1 MKDWEDILKER
12 LAGRKAELPESDWND
27 FLSRKASHELAVKRR
42 RRILSAVIS
51 IPAAAAVLLLVFL
64 QPFKTVVP
72 DNQVAQNKQAVQNNP
87 VEQPI
92 IVDSVDVNPV
102 DSTLIPANPENVNT
116 VVKES
121 QPVKKIYAQEK
132 KPEPQPELQSE
143 SKSEPEMTVETPE
156 EEPQNKYLV
165 AQNHTVTGAIYDY
178 DSAEPIYSAAVMIYQ
193 VNGADTTYISGSAT
207 NDNGVFN
214 IGNLEPGNYIAS
226 TRYGS
231 LDDSYRNFT
240 ISPIDS
246 ITDLGNIAMRGNK
259 GRLLSDLA
267 VSLVVERVQV
277 LNDTA
282 RFNTAAYSSPEGSSV
297 EDLIR
302 KLPGVEI
309 HDDGSIT
316 VNGKAVERILVNGKE
331 FFDDEKTVELKQ
343 LTADMIEKVKAYE
356 KSSDLSRQTGIDDGR
371 EETVLDFSPRT
382 VRIIDS
388 IYISDTLFNRK
399 GAVRV
404 PIRKSKLNKYK
415 DYLLELPAMQVYD
428 DGIVTVNGVRARKI
442 VFRKKN
448 RIKVLCSNRY
458 SVVYL
463 PMEQ

>member
-12 LAGRKAELPESDWND
+12 MAGRKAELPESDWND

-42 RRILSAVIS
+42 RRILSAAIS

-64 QPFKTVVP
+64 QPFKSVVP

-87 VEQPI
+87 VEQPV

-102 DSTLIPANPENVNT
+102 DSTLIPDNPENVNT
-116 VVKES
+116 VVKEA
-121 QPVKKIYAQEK
+121 QPVKRIYAQEK

-143 SKSEPEMTVETPE
+143 SEPELETTVETPE

-165 AQNHTVTGAIYDY
+165 AQNHSVTGA
-178 DSAEPIYSAAVMIYQ
+178 
-193 VNGADTTYISGSAT
+193 
-207 NDNGVFN
+207 
-214 IGNLEPGNYIAS
+214 
-226 TRYGS
+226 

-246 ITDLGNIAMRGNK
+246 TTDLGKIAMRGNQ

-267 VSLVVERVQV
+267 VSAVVETVQV
-277 LNDTA
+277 LNDTV
-282 RFNTAAYSSPEGSSV
+282 RFNSAAYSTPEGSSV
-297 EDLIR
+297 EDIIR

-316 VNGKAVERILVNGKE
+316 VNGKEVKRILVNGKE

-356 KSSDLSRQTGIDDGR
+356 KQSDLSRQTGIDDGR
-371 EETVLDFSPRT
+371 EETVLDFSPKT
-382 VRIIDS
+382 VHIIDS

-458 SVVYL
+458 CVVYL

>member
-27 FLSRKASHELAVKRR
+27 FLSRKASHERAVKRR
-42 RRILSAVIS
+42 RRILSAAIS

-102 DSTLIPANPENVNT
+102 DSTLVPANSENVNT
-116 VVKES
+116 VVKEA
-121 QPVKKIYAQEK
+121 QPVKRIYAQEK

-143 SKSEPEMTVETPE
+143 SEPEPETTVETPE
-156 EEPQNKYLV
+156 EEHQNKYLV
-165 AQNHTVTGAIYDY
+165 AQNHSVTGA
-178 DSAEPIYSAAVMIYQ
+178 
-193 VNGADTTYISGSAT
+193 
-207 NDNGVFN
+207 
-214 IGNLEPGNYIAS
+214 
-226 TRYGS
+226 

-246 ITDLGNIAMRGNK
+246 TTDLGKIAMRGNQ

-267 VSLVVERVQV
+267 VSAVVETVQV
-277 LNDTA
+277 LNDTV
-282 RFNTAAYSSPEGSSV
+282 RFNSAAFSSPEGSSV
-297 EDLIR
+297 EDIIR

-316 VNGKAVERILVNGKE
+316 VNGKEVKRILVNGKE
-331 FFDDEKTVELKQ
+331 FFDDEKTVELQQ

-356 KSSDLSRQTGIDDGR
+356 KQSDLSRQTGIDDGR
-371 EETVLDFSPRT
+371 EETVLDFSPKT

-448 RIKVLCSNRY
+448 RIKVSCSNRY

-463 PMEQ
+463 PMEH

>member
-42 RRILSAVIS
+42 RRILSAAIS
-51 IPAAAAVLLLVFL
+51 IPAAAAVLFLVFL

-72 DNQVAQNKQAVQNNP
+72 DDQVAQNKQAVQNNP
-87 VEQPI
+87 VEQPV

-102 DSTLIPANPENVNT
+102 DSTLVPANPENVNT
-116 VVKES
+116 VVEA
-121 QPVKKIYAQEK
+121 QPVKRIYAQEK

-143 SKSEPEMTVETPE
+143 SKPEPEMTVETPE
-156 EEPQNKYLV
+156 EEHQNKYLV
-165 AQNHTVTGAIYDY
+165 AQNHSVTGAIYDY

-207 NDNGVFN
+207 NDNGEFN

-226 TRYGS
+226 TRYGG

-246 ITDLGNIAMRGNK
+246 TTDLGKITMRGNQ

-267 VSLVVERVQV
+267 VSAVVERVQV
-277 LNDTA
+277 LNDTV
-282 RFNTAAYSSPEGSSV
+282 RFNTAAYSTPEGSSV
-297 EDLIR
+297 EDIIR

-316 VNGKAVERILVNGKE
+316 VNGKAVERILINGKE

-356 KSSDLSRQTGIDDGR
+356 KQSDLSRQTGIDDGR

>member
-42 RRILSAVIS
+42 RRILSAAIS

-72 DNQVAQNKQAVQNNP
+72 DNQVAQNNQAVQNNP

-102 DSTLIPANPENVNT
+102 DSTLIPDNPENVNT
-116 VVKES
+116 VVKEA
-121 QPVKKIYAQEK
+121 QPVKRIYAQEI

-143 SKSEPEMTVETPE
+143 SEPESETTVETPE
-156 EEPQNKYLV
+156 EEPQNKYLI
-165 AQNHTVTGAIYDY
+165 AQNHSVTGA
-178 DSAEPIYSAAVMIYQ
+178 
-193 VNGADTTYISGSAT
+193 
-207 NDNGVFN
+207 
-214 IGNLEPGNYIAS
+214 
-226 TRYGS
+226 

-246 ITDLGNIAMRGNK
+246 TTDLGKIAMRGNQ

-267 VSLVVERVQV
+267 VSAVVETVQV
-277 LNDTA
+277 LNDTV
-282 RFNTAAYSSPEGSSV
+282 RFNSAAYSTPEGSSV
-297 EDLIR
+297 EDIIR

-316 VNGKAVERILVNGKE
+316 VNGKEVKRILVNGKE

-356 KSSDLSRQTGIDDGR
+356 KQSDLSRQTGIDDGR
-371 EETVLDFSPRT
+371 EATVLDFSPKT
-382 VRIIDS
+382 VHIIDS

-442 VFRKKN
+442 VKKKKN

>member
-42 RRILSAVIS
+42 RRILSAAIS
-51 IPAAAAVLLLVFL
+51 IPAAAAVLLLLFL

-87 VEQPI
+87 VEQPV

-102 DSTLIPANPENVNT
+102 DSTLIPDNPENVNT
-116 VVKES
+116 VVKEA
-121 QPVKKIYAQEK
+121 QPVKRIYAQKK

-143 SKSEPEMTVETPE
+143 SEPEPETTVETPE
-156 EEPQNKYLV
+156 EEHQNKYLI
-165 AQNHTVTGAIYDY
+165 AQNHSVTGA
-178 DSAEPIYSAAVMIYQ
+178 
-193 VNGADTTYISGSAT
+193 
-207 NDNGVFN
+207 
-214 IGNLEPGNYIAS
+214 
-226 TRYGS
+226 

-246 ITDLGNIAMRGNK
+246 TTDLGKITMRGNQ

-267 VSLVVERVQV
+267 VSAVVERVQV

-316 VNGKAVERILVNGKE
+316 VNGKEVKRILVNGKE

-356 KSSDLSRQTGIDDGR
+356 KSSDLARQTGIDDGR
-371 EETVLDFSPRT
+371 EETVLDFSPKT
-382 VRIIDS
+382 VHIIDS

>member
-42 RRILSAVIS
+42 RRILSAAIS

-72 DNQVAQNKQAVQNNP
+72 DNQVAQNNQAVQNNP

-102 DSTLIPANPENVNT
+102 DSTLIPDNPENVNT
-116 VVKES
+116 VVKEA
-121 QPVKKIYAQEK
+121 QPVKRIYAQEI

-143 SKSEPEMTVETPE
+143 SEPESETTVKTPE

-165 AQNHTVTGAIYDY
+165 AQNHSVTGA
-178 DSAEPIYSAAVMIYQ
+178 
-193 VNGADTTYISGSAT
+193 
-207 NDNGVFN
+207 
-214 IGNLEPGNYIAS
+214 
-226 TRYGS
+226 

-246 ITDLGNIAMRGNK
+246 TTDLGKIAMRGNQ

-267 VSLVVERVQV
+267 VSAVVETVQV
-277 LNDTA
+277 LNDTV
-282 RFNTAAYSSPEGSSV
+282 RFNSAAYSTPEGSSV
-297 EDLIR
+297 EDIIR

-316 VNGKAVERILVNGKE
+316 VNGKEVKRILVNGKE

-356 KSSDLSRQTGIDDGR
+356 KQSDLSRQTGIDDGR
-371 EETVLDFSPRT
+371 EETVLDFSPKT

-458 SVVYL
+458 FVVYL

>member
-42 RRILSAVIS
+42 RRILSAAIS

-87 VEQPI
+87 VEQPV

-102 DSTLIPANPENVNT
+102 DSTLVPANPENVNT
-116 VVKES
+116 VVKEA
-121 QPVKKIYAQEK
+121 QPVKRIYAQEI

-143 SKSEPEMTVETPE
+143 SKLEPEMTVETPE
-156 EEPQNKYLV
+156 EEPQNKYLI
-165 AQNHTVTGAIYDY
+165 AQNHSVTGA
-178 DSAEPIYSAAVMIYQ
+178 
-193 VNGADTTYISGSAT
+193 
-207 NDNGVFN
+207 
-214 IGNLEPGNYIAS
+214 
-226 TRYGS
+226 

-246 ITDLGNIAMRGNK
+246 TTDLGKITMRGNQ

-267 VSLVVERVQV
+267 VSAVVERVQV
-277 LNDTA
+277 LNDTV
-282 RFNTAAYSSPEGSSV
+282 RFNTAAYSTPEGSSV
-297 EDLIR
+297 EDIIR

-316 VNGKAVERILVNGKE
+316 VNGKAVERILINGKE

-356 KSSDLSRQTGIDDGR
+356 KQSDLSRQTGIDDGR
-371 EETVLDFSPRT
+371 EETVLDFSPKT

>member
-42 RRILSAVIS
+42 RRILSAAIS

-87 VEQPI
+87 VEQPV

-102 DSTLIPANPENVNT
+102 DSTLIPDNPENVNT
-116 VVKES
+116 VVKEA
-121 QPVKKIYAQEK
+121 QPVKRIYAQEI

-143 SKSEPEMTVETPE
+143 SEPEPETTVETSE
-156 EEPQNKYLV
+156 EEHQNKYLI
-165 AQNHTVTGAIYDY
+165 AQNHSVTGA
-178 DSAEPIYSAAVMIYQ
+178 
-193 VNGADTTYISGSAT
+193 
-207 NDNGVFN
+207 
-214 IGNLEPGNYIAS
+214 
-226 TRYGS
+226 

-246 ITDLGNIAMRGNK
+246 TTDLGKIAMRGNQ

-267 VSLVVERVQV
+267 VSAVVETVQV
-277 LNDTA
+277 LNDTV
-282 RFNTAAYSSPEGSSV
+282 RFNSAAYSTPEGSSV
-297 EDLIR
+297 EDIIR

-316 VNGKAVERILVNGKE
+316 VNGKEVKRILVNGKE

-356 KSSDLSRQTGIDDGR
+356 KQSDLSRQTGIDDGR
-371 EETVLDFSPRT
+371 EETVLDFSPKT
-382 VRIIDS
+382 VHIIDS

>member
-42 RRILSAVIS
+42 RRILSAAIS

-102 DSTLIPANPENVNT
+102 DSTLIPDNPENVNT
-116 VVKES
+116 VVKEA
-121 QPVKKIYAQEK
+121 QPVKRIYAQEI

-143 SKSEPEMTVETPE
+143 SEPELETTVETPE
-156 EEPQNKYLV
+156 EEPQNKYLI
-165 AQNHTVTGAIYDY
+165 AQNHSVTGA
-178 DSAEPIYSAAVMIYQ
+178 
-193 VNGADTTYISGSAT
+193 
-207 NDNGVFN
+207 
-214 IGNLEPGNYIAS
+214 
-226 TRYGS
+226 

-246 ITDLGNIAMRGNK
+246 TTDLGKIAMRGNQ

-267 VSLVVERVQV
+267 VSAVVETVQV
-277 LNDTA
+277 LNDTV
-282 RFNTAAYSSPEGSSV
+282 RFNSAAYSTPEGSSV
-297 EDLIR
+297 EDIIR

-316 VNGKAVERILVNGKE
+316 VNGKEVKRILVNGKE

-356 KSSDLSRQTGIDDGR
+356 KQSDLSRQTGIDDGR
-371 EETVLDFSPRT
+371 EETVLDFSPKT
-382 VRIIDS
+382 VHIIDS

-458 SVVYL
+458 FVVYL

>member
-42 RRILSAVIS
+42 RRILSAAIS

-72 DNQVAQNKQAVQNNP
+72 DNQVAQNNQAVQNNP

-102 DSTLIPANPENVNT
+102 DSTLIPDNPENVNT
-116 VVKES
+116 VVKEA
-121 QPVKKIYAQEK
+121 QPVKRIYAQEI

-143 SKSEPEMTVETPE
+143 SEPESETTVKTPE

-165 AQNHTVTGAIYDY
+165 AQNHSVTGA
-178 DSAEPIYSAAVMIYQ
+178 
-193 VNGADTTYISGSAT
+193 
-207 NDNGVFN
+207 
-214 IGNLEPGNYIAS
+214 
-226 TRYGS
+226 

-246 ITDLGNIAMRGNK
+246 TTDLGKIAMRGNQ

-267 VSLVVERVQV
+267 VSAVVETVQV
-277 LNDTA
+277 LNDTV
-282 RFNTAAYSSPEGSSV
+282 RFNSAAYSTPEGSSV
-297 EDLIR
+297 EDIIR

-316 VNGKAVERILVNGKE
+316 VNGKEVKRILVNGKE

-356 KSSDLSRQTGIDDGR
+356 KQSDLSRQTGIDDGR
-371 EETVLDFSPRT
+371 EETVLDFSPKT

-388 IYISDTLFNRK
+388 IYIPDTLFNRK

-458 SVVYL
+458 FVVYL

>member
-27 FLSRKASHELAVKRR
+27 FLSRKASHERAVKRR
-42 RRILSAVIS
+42 RRILSAAIS

-64 QPFKTVVP
+64 QPFKSVVP
-72 DNQVAQNKQAVQNNP
+72 DNQVAQNNQAVQNNP

-116 VVKES
+116 VVKEA
-121 QPVKKIYAQEK
+121 QPVNRIYAQEK

-143 SKSEPEMTVETPE
+143 SEPESETTVKTPE

-165 AQNHTVTGAIYDY
+165 AQNHSVTGA
-178 DSAEPIYSAAVMIYQ
+178 
-193 VNGADTTYISGSAT
+193 
-207 NDNGVFN
+207 
-214 IGNLEPGNYIAS
+214 
-226 TRYGS
+226 

-246 ITDLGNIAMRGNK
+246 TTDLGKIAMRGNQ

-267 VSLVVERVQV
+267 VSAVVERVQV
-277 LNDTA
+277 LNDTV
-282 RFNTAAYSSPEGSSV
+282 RFNSAAYSTPEGSSV
-297 EDLIR
+297 EDIIR

-316 VNGKAVERILVNGKE
+316 VNGKEVKRILVNGKE

-356 KSSDLSRQTGIDDGR
+356 KQSDLSRQTGIDDGR
-371 EETVLDFSPRT
+371 EETVLDFSPKI

>member
-42 RRILSAVIS
+42 RRILSAAIS
-51 IPAAAAVLLLVFL
+51 IPAAAAVLLLLFL
-64 QPFKTVVP
+64 QPFKSVFP
-72 DNQVAQNKQAVQNNP
+72 DNQVAQNNQAVQNNP
-87 VEQPI
+87 VEQPV

-102 DSTLIPANPENVNT
+102 DSTLVPANPENVNT
-116 VVKES
+116 VVKEA
-121 QPVKKIYAQEK
+121 QPVKRIYAQEI

-143 SKSEPEMTVETPE
+143 SKLEPEMTVETPE
-156 EEPQNKYLV
+156 EEPQNIYLI
-165 AQNHTVTGAIYDY
+165 AQNHSVTGA
-178 DSAEPIYSAAVMIYQ
+178 
-193 VNGADTTYISGSAT
+193 
-207 NDNGVFN
+207 
-214 IGNLEPGNYIAS
+214 
-226 TRYGS
+226 

-246 ITDLGNIAMRGNK
+246 TTDLGKITMRGNQ

-267 VSLVVERVQV
+267 VSAVVKRVQV

-282 RFNTAAYSSPEGSSV
+282 RFNTAAYSTPEGSSV

-316 VNGKAVERILVNGKE
+316 VNGKEVKRILVNGKE

-356 KSSDLSRQTGIDDGR
+356 KQSDLSRQTGIDDGR
-371 EETVLDFSPRT
+371 EETVLDFSPKT

-448 RIKVLCSNRY
+448 RIKVLYSNRY

>member
-42 RRILSAVIS
+42 RRILSAAIS

-72 DNQVAQNKQAVQNNP
+72 DNQVAQNNQAVQNNP

-102 DSTLIPANPENVNT
+102 DSTLIPDNPENVNT
-116 VVKES
+116 VVKEA
-121 QPVKKIYAQEK
+121 QPVKRIYAQEK

-143 SKSEPEMTVETPE
+143 SEPELETTVETPE
-156 EEPQNKYLV
+156 EEPQNKYLI
-165 AQNHTVTGAIYDY
+165 AQNHSVTGA
-178 DSAEPIYSAAVMIYQ
+178 
-193 VNGADTTYISGSAT
+193 
-207 NDNGVFN
+207 
-214 IGNLEPGNYIAS
+214 
-226 TRYGS
+226 

-246 ITDLGNIAMRGNK
+246 TTDLGKIAMRGNQ

-267 VSLVVERVQV
+267 VSAVVETVQV
-277 LNDTA
+277 LNDTV
-282 RFNTAAYSSPEGSSV
+282 RFNSAAYSTPEGSSV
-297 EDLIR
+297 EDIIR

-316 VNGKAVERILVNGKE
+316 VNGKEVKRILVNGKE

-356 KSSDLSRQTGIDDGR
+356 KQSDLSRQTGIDDGR
-371 EETVLDFSPRT
+371 EETVLDFSPKT

-458 SVVYL
+458 FVVYL

>member
-42 RRILSAVIS
+42 RRILSAAIS

-64 QPFKTVVP
+64 QPFKSVVP

-92 IVDSVDVNPV
+92 IVESVDVNPV
-102 DSTLIPANPENVNT
+102 DSTLIPDNPENVNT
-116 VVKES
+116 VVKEA
-121 QPVKKIYAQEK
+121 QPVKRIYAQEI

-143 SKSEPEMTVETPE
+143 SEPESETTVKTPE
-156 EEPQNKYLV
+156 EEPQNKYLI
-165 AQNHTVTGAIYDY
+165 AQNHSVTGA
-178 DSAEPIYSAAVMIYQ
+178 
-193 VNGADTTYISGSAT
+193 
-207 NDNGVFN
+207 
-214 IGNLEPGNYIAS
+214 
-226 TRYGS
+226 

-246 ITDLGNIAMRGNK
+246 TTDLGKIAMRGNQ

-267 VSLVVERVQV
+267 VSAVVETVQV
-277 LNDTA
+277 LNDTV
-282 RFNTAAYSSPEGSSV
+282 RFNSAAYSTPEGSSV
-297 EDLIR
+297 EDIIR

-316 VNGKAVERILVNGKE
+316 VNGKEVKRILVNGKE

-356 KSSDLSRQTGIDDGR
+356 KQSDLSRQTGIDDGR
-371 EETVLDFSPRT
+371 EETVLDFSPKT

>member
-12 LAGRKAELPESDWND
+12 MAGRKAELPESDWND

-42 RRILSAVIS
+42 RRILSAAIS

-64 QPFKTVVP
+64 QPFKSVVP

-87 VEQPI
+87 VEQPV

-102 DSTLIPANPENVNT
+102 DSTLIPDNPENVNT
-116 VVKES
+116 VVKEA
-121 QPVKKIYAQEK
+121 QPVKRIYAQEK

-143 SKSEPEMTVETPE
+143 SKLEPETTVETPE

-165 AQNHTVTGAIYDY
+165 AQNHSVTGA
-178 DSAEPIYSAAVMIYQ
+178 
-193 VNGADTTYISGSAT
+193 
-207 NDNGVFN
+207 
-214 IGNLEPGNYIAS
+214 
-226 TRYGS
+226 

-246 ITDLGNIAMRGNK
+246 TTDLGKIAMRGNQ

-267 VSLVVERVQV
+267 VSAVVETVQV
-277 LNDTA
+277 LNDTV
-282 RFNTAAYSSPEGSSV
+282 RFNSAAYSTPEGSSV
-297 EDLIR
+297 EDIIR

-316 VNGKAVERILVNGKE
+316 VNGKEVKRILVNGKE

-356 KSSDLSRQTGIDDGR
+356 KQSDLSRQTGIDDGR
-371 EETVLDFSPRT
+371 EETVLDFSPKT
-382 VRIIDS
+382 VHIIDS

-458 SVVYL
+458 CVVYL

>member
-27 FLSRKASHELAVKRR
+27 FLSRKASHELAVKRH
-42 RRILSAVIS
+42 RRILSAAIS

-72 DNQVAQNKQAVQNNP
+72 DNQVAQNNQAVQNNP
-87 VEQPI
+87 VEQPV

-116 VVKES
+116 VVKEA
-121 QPVKKIYAQEK
+121 QPVKRIYAQEI
-132 KPEPQPELQSE
+132 KPEPQSELQSE
-143 SKSEPEMTVETPE
+143 SELESETTVETPE

-165 AQNHTVTGAIYDY
+165 AQNHSVTGA
-178 DSAEPIYSAAVMIYQ
+178 
-193 VNGADTTYISGSAT
+193 
-207 NDNGVFN
+207 
-214 IGNLEPGNYIAS
+214 
-226 TRYGS
+226 

-246 ITDLGNIAMRGNK
+246 TTDLGKITMRGNQ

-267 VSLVVERVQV
+267 VSAVVETVQV
-277 LNDTA
+277 LNDTV
-282 RFNTAAYSSPEGSSV
+282 RFNSAAYSTPEGSSV
-297 EDLIR
+297 EDIIR

-331 FFDDEKTVELKQ
+331 FFNDEKTVELKQ

-356 KSSDLSRQTGIDDGR
+356 KQSDLSRQTGIDDGR
-371 EETVLDFSPRT
+371 EETVLDFSPKT

>member
-42 RRILSAVIS
+42 RRILSAAIS

-72 DNQVAQNKQAVQNNP
+72 DNQVAQNNQAVQNNP

-102 DSTLIPANPENVNT
+102 DSTLIPDNPENVNT
-116 VVKES
+116 VVKEA
-121 QPVKKIYAQEK
+121 QPVKRIYAQEI

-143 SKSEPEMTVETPE
+143 SEPESETTVKTPE

-165 AQNHTVTGAIYDY
+165 AQNHSVTGA
-178 DSAEPIYSAAVMIYQ
+178 
-193 VNGADTTYISGSAT
+193 
-207 NDNGVFN
+207 
-214 IGNLEPGNYIAS
+214 
-226 TRYGS
+226 

-246 ITDLGNIAMRGNK
+246 TTDLGKIAMRGNQ

-267 VSLVVERVQV
+267 VSAVVETVQV
-277 LNDTA
+277 LNDTV
-282 RFNTAAYSSPEGSSV
+282 RFNSAAYSTPEGSSV
-297 EDLIR
+297 EDIIR

-316 VNGKAVERILVNGKE
+316 VNGKEVKRILVNGKE

-356 KSSDLSRQTGIDDGR
+356 KQSDLSRQTGIDDGR
-371 EETVLDFSPRT
+371 EETVLDFSPKT
-382 VRIIDS
+382 VHIIDS
-388 IYISDTLFNRK
+388 IYIPDTLFNRK

-458 SVVYL
+458 FVVYL

>member
-42 RRILSAVIS
+42 RRILSAAIS

-64 QPFKTVVP
+64 QPFKSVVP
-72 DNQVAQNKQAVQNNP
+72 DNQVAQNNQAVQNNP

-102 DSTLIPANPENVNT
+102 ESTLVPANPENVNT
-116 VVKES
+116 VVKEA
-121 QPVKKIYAQEK
+121 QPVKRIYAQEI

-143 SKSEPEMTVETPE
+143 SEPESETTVETPE

-165 AQNHTVTGAIYDY
+165 AQNHSVTGA
-178 DSAEPIYSAAVMIYQ
+178 
-193 VNGADTTYISGSAT
+193 
-207 NDNGVFN
+207 
-214 IGNLEPGNYIAS
+214 
-226 TRYGS
+226 

-246 ITDLGNIAMRGNK
+246 TTDLGKIAMRGNQ

-267 VSLVVERVQV
+267 VSAVVETVQV
-277 LNDTA
+277 LNDTV
-282 RFNTAAYSSPEGSSV
+282 RFNSAAYSTPEGSSV
-297 EDLIR
+297 EDIIR

-316 VNGKAVERILVNGKE
+316 VNGKEVKRILVNGKE

-356 KSSDLSRQTGIDDGR
+356 KQSDLSRQTGIDDGR
-371 EETVLDFSPRT
+371 EETVLDFSPKT
-382 VRIIDS
+382 VHIIDS

>member
-27 FLSRKASHELAVKRR
+27 FLSRTASHELAVKRR
-42 RRILSAVIS
+42 RRILSAAIS
-51 IPAAAAVLLLVFL
+51 IPAAAAVLLLLFL

-72 DNQVAQNKQAVQNNP
+72 DNQVAQNKQSVQNNP
-87 VEQPI
+87 VEQPV

-102 DSTLIPANPENVNT
+102 DSTLIPDNPENVNT
-116 VVKES
+116 VVKEA
-121 QPVKKIYAQEK
+121 QPVKRIYAQKK

-143 SKSEPEMTVETPE
+143 SEPEPETTVETPE

-165 AQNHTVTGAIYDY
+165 AQNHSVTGA
-178 DSAEPIYSAAVMIYQ
+178 
-193 VNGADTTYISGSAT
+193 
-207 NDNGVFN
+207 
-214 IGNLEPGNYIAS
+214 
-226 TRYGS
+226 

-246 ITDLGNIAMRGNK
+246 TTDLGKITMRGNQ

-267 VSLVVERVQV
+267 VSATVQV
-277 LNDTA
+277 LNDPV
-282 RFNTAAYSSPEGSSV
+282 RFNTAAFSTPEGSSV

-316 VNGKAVERILVNGKE
+316 VNGKEVKRILVNGKE

-356 KSSDLSRQTGIDDGR
+356 KSSDLARQTGIDDGR
-371 EETVLDFSPRT
+371 EETVLDFSPKT

-404 PIRKSKLNKYK
+404 PIRRSKLNKYK

>member
-42 RRILSAVIS
+42 RRILSAAIS

-64 QPFKTVVP
+64 QPFKSVVP
-72 DNQVAQNKQAVQNNP
+72 DNQVAQNNQAVQNNP

-102 DSTLIPANPENVNT
+102 ESTLIPDNPENVNT
-116 VVKES
+116 VVKEA
-121 QPVKKIYAQEK
+121 QPVKRIYAQEK

-143 SKSEPEMTVETPE
+143 SKPETTVETPE
-156 EEPQNKYLV
+156 EEHQNKYLV
-165 AQNHTVTGAIYDY
+165 AQNHSVTGA
-178 DSAEPIYSAAVMIYQ
+178 
-193 VNGADTTYISGSAT
+193 
-207 NDNGVFN
+207 
-214 IGNLEPGNYIAS
+214 
-226 TRYGS
+226 

-246 ITDLGNIAMRGNK
+246 TTDLGKIAMRGNQ

-267 VSLVVERVQV
+267 VSAVVETVQV
-277 LNDTA
+277 LNDTV
-282 RFNTAAYSSPEGSSV
+282 RFNSAAYSTPEGSSV
-297 EDLIR
+297 EDIIR

-316 VNGKAVERILVNGKE
+316 VNGKEVKRILVNGKE

-356 KSSDLSRQTGIDDGR
+356 KQSDLSRQTGIDDGR
-371 EETVLDFSPRT
+371 EETVLDFSPKT

-404 PIRKSKLNKYK
+404 PIRRSKLNKYK

>member
-42 RRILSAVIS
+42 RRILSAAIS

-64 QPFKTVVP
+64 QPLKTVVP
-72 DNQVAQNKQAVQNNP
+72 DNQVAQNNQAVQNNP

-102 DSTLIPANPENVNT
+102 DSTLVPDNPENVNT
-116 VVKES
+116 VVKEA
-121 QPVKKIYAQEK
+121 QPVKRIYAQEI

-143 SKSEPEMTVETPE
+143 SEPESETTVKTPE

-165 AQNHTVTGAIYDY
+165 AQNHSVTGA
-178 DSAEPIYSAAVMIYQ
+178 
-193 VNGADTTYISGSAT
+193 
-207 NDNGVFN
+207 
-214 IGNLEPGNYIAS
+214 
-226 TRYGS
+226 

-246 ITDLGNIAMRGNK
+246 TTDLGKIAMRGNQ

-267 VSLVVERVQV
+267 VSAVVETVQV
-277 LNDTA
+277 LNDTV
-282 RFNTAAYSSPEGSSV
+282 RFNSAAYSTPEGSSV
-297 EDLIR
+297 EDIIR
-302 KLPGVEI
+302 KIPGVEI

-316 VNGKAVERILVNGKE
+316 VNGKEVKRILVNGKE

-356 KSSDLSRQTGIDDGR
+356 KQSDLSRQTGIDDGR
-371 EETVLDFSPRT
+371 EETVLDFSPKT

-458 SVVYL
+458 FVVYL

>member
-42 RRILSAVIS
+42 RRILSAAIS

-64 QPFKTVVP
+64 QPFKSVVP
-72 DNQVAQNKQAVQNNP
+72 DNQVAQNNQAVQNNP

-102 DSTLIPANPENVNT
+102 DSTLIPDNPENVNT
-116 VVKES
+116 VVKEA
-121 QPVKKIYAQEK
+121 QPVKRIYAQEI

-143 SKSEPEMTVETPE
+143 SKPEPEMTVETPE
-156 EEPQNKYLV
+156 EEPQNKYLI
-165 AQNHTVTGAIYDY
+165 AQNHSVTGA
-178 DSAEPIYSAAVMIYQ
+178 
-193 VNGADTTYISGSAT
+193 
-207 NDNGVFN
+207 
-214 IGNLEPGNYIAS
+214 
-226 TRYGS
+226 

-246 ITDLGNIAMRGNK
+246 TTDLGKIAMRGNQ

-267 VSLVVERVQV
+267 VSAVVKRVQV
-277 LNDTA
+277 LNDTV
-282 RFNTAAYSSPEGSSV
+282 RFNTAAYSTPEGSSV
-297 EDLIR
+297 EDIIR

-316 VNGKAVERILVNGKE
+316 VNGKEVKRILVNGKE

-356 KSSDLSRQTGIDDGR
+356 KQSDLSRQTGIDDGR
-371 EETVLDFSPRT
+371 EETVLDFSPKI

-448 RIKVLCSNRY
+448 RIKVSCSNRY

-463 PMEQ
+463 PMEH

>member
-42 RRILSAVIS
+42 RRILSAAIS

-64 QPFKTVVP
+64 QPFKSVVP

-87 VEQPI
+87 VEQPV

-102 DSTLIPANPENVNT
+102 DSTLIPDNPENVNT
-116 VVKES
+116 VVKEA
-121 QPVKKIYAQEK
+121 QPVKRIYAQEI

-143 SKSEPEMTVETPE
+143 SEPEPETTVKTPE

-165 AQNHTVTGAIYDY
+165 AQNHSVTGA
-178 DSAEPIYSAAVMIYQ
+178 
-193 VNGADTTYISGSAT
+193 
-207 NDNGVFN
+207 
-214 IGNLEPGNYIAS
+214 
-226 TRYGS
+226 

-246 ITDLGNIAMRGNK
+246 TTDLGKIAMRGNQ

-267 VSLVVERVQV
+267 VSAVVETVQV
-277 LNDTA
+277 LNDTV
-282 RFNTAAYSSPEGSSV
+282 RFNSAAYSTPEGSSV
-297 EDLIR
+297 EDIIR

-316 VNGKAVERILVNGKE
+316 VNGKEVKRILVNGKE

-356 KSSDLSRQTGIDDGR
+356 KQSDLSRQTGIDDGR
-371 EETVLDFSPRT
+371 EETVLDFSPKT

>member
-42 RRILSAVIS
+42 RRILSAAIS

-72 DNQVAQNKQAVQNNP
+72 DNQVAQNNQAVQNNP

-102 DSTLIPANPENVNT
+102 DSTLIPDNPENVNT
-116 VVKES
+116 VVKEA
-121 QPVKKIYAQEK
+121 QPVKRIYAQEI

-143 SKSEPEMTVETPE
+143 SEPESETTVETPE

-165 AQNHTVTGAIYDY
+165 AQNHSVTGA
-178 DSAEPIYSAAVMIYQ
+178 
-193 VNGADTTYISGSAT
+193 
-207 NDNGVFN
+207 
-214 IGNLEPGNYIAS
+214 
-226 TRYGS
+226 

-246 ITDLGNIAMRGNK
+246 TTDLGKIAMRGNQ

-267 VSLVVERVQV
+267 VSAVVETVQV
-277 LNDTA
+277 LNDTV
-282 RFNTAAYSSPEGSSV
+282 RFNSAAYSTPEGSSV
-297 EDLIR
+297 EDIIR

-316 VNGKAVERILVNGKE
+316 VNGKEVKRILVNGKE

-356 KSSDLSRQTGIDDGR
+356 KQSDLSRQTGIDDGR
-371 EETVLDFSPRT
+371 EATVLDFSPKT
-382 VRIIDS
+382 VHIIDS

>member
-12 LAGRKAELPESDWND
+12 MAGRKAELPESDWND

-42 RRILSAVIS
+42 RRILSAAIS

-102 DSTLIPANPENVNT
+102 DSTLIPDNPENVNT
-116 VVKES
+116 VVKEA
-121 QPVKKIYAQEK
+121 QPVNRIYAQEK

-143 SKSEPEMTVETPE
+143 SKPESETTVETPE
-156 EEPQNKYLV
+156 EEPQDKYLV
-165 AQNHTVTGAIYDY
+165 AQNHSVTGA
-178 DSAEPIYSAAVMIYQ
+178 
-193 VNGADTTYISGSAT
+193 
-207 NDNGVFN
+207 
-214 IGNLEPGNYIAS
+214 
-226 TRYGS
+226 

-246 ITDLGNIAMRGNK
+246 TTDLGKITMRGNQ

-267 VSLVVERVQV
+267 VSAVVETVQV
-277 LNDTA
+277 LNDTV
-282 RFNTAAYSSPEGSSV
+282 RFNSAAYSTPEGSSV
-297 EDLIR
+297 EDIIR

-316 VNGKAVERILVNGKE
+316 VNGKEVKRILVNGKE

-356 KSSDLSRQTGIDDGR
+356 KQSDLSRQTGIDDGR
-371 EETVLDFSPRT
+371 EATVLDFSPKT
-382 VRIIDS
+382 VHIIDS
-388 IYISDTLFNRK
+388 IYIPDTLFNRK

-463 PMEQ
+463 PMGQ

>member
-42 RRILSAVIS
+42 RRILSAAIS

-87 VEQPI
+87 VEQPV

-102 DSTLIPANPENVNT
+102 DSTLIPDNPENVNT
-116 VVKES
+116 VVKEA
-121 QPVKKIYAQEK
+121 QPVKRIYAQEI

-143 SKSEPEMTVETPE
+143 SEPEPETTVETSE
-156 EEPQNKYLV
+156 EEHQNKYLI
-165 AQNHTVTGAIYDY
+165 AQNHSVTGA
-178 DSAEPIYSAAVMIYQ
+178 
-193 VNGADTTYISGSAT
+193 
-207 NDNGVFN
+207 
-214 IGNLEPGNYIAS
+214 
-226 TRYGS
+226 

-246 ITDLGNIAMRGNK
+246 TTDLGKIAMRGNQ

-267 VSLVVERVQV
+267 VSAVVETVQV
-277 LNDTA
+277 LNDTV
-282 RFNTAAYSSPEGSSV
+282 RFNSAAYSTPEGSSV
-297 EDLIR
+297 EDIIR

-316 VNGKAVERILVNGKE
+316 VNGKEVKRILVNGKE

-356 KSSDLSRQTGIDDGR
+356 KQSDLSRQTGIDDGR
-371 EETVLDFSPRT
+371 EETVLDFSPKT
-382 VRIIDS
+382 VHIIDS
-388 IYISDTLFNRK
+388 IYIPDTLFNRK

>member
-42 RRILSAVIS
+42 RRILSAAIS

-64 QPFKTVVP
+64 QPFKSVVP

-87 VEQPI
+87 VEQPV
-92 IVDSVDVNPV
+92 IVDSIDVNPV

-116 VVKES
+116 VVKEA
-121 QPVKKIYAQEK
+121 QPVKRIYAQEI

-143 SKSEPEMTVETPE
+143 SEPESETTVKTPE
-156 EEPQNKYLV
+156 EEPQNKYLI
-165 AQNHTVTGAIYDY
+165 AQNHSVTGA
-178 DSAEPIYSAAVMIYQ
+178 
-193 VNGADTTYISGSAT
+193 
-207 NDNGVFN
+207 
-214 IGNLEPGNYIAS
+214 
-226 TRYGS
+226 

-246 ITDLGNIAMRGNK
+246 TTDLGKIAMRGNQ

-267 VSLVVERVQV
+267 VSAVVETVQV
-277 LNDTA
+277 LNDTV
-282 RFNTAAYSSPEGSSV
+282 RFNTAAYSTPEGSSV
-297 EDLIR
+297 EDIIR

-316 VNGKAVERILVNGKE
+316 VNGKEVKRILVNGKE

-356 KSSDLSRQTGIDDGR
+356 KQSDLSRQTGIDDGR
-371 EETVLDFSPRT
+371 EETVLDFSPKT
-382 VRIIDS
+382 VHIIDS

>member
-42 RRILSAVIS
+42 RRILSAAIS

-64 QPFKTVVP
+64 QPFKSVVP

-87 VEQPI
+87 VEQPV

-102 DSTLIPANPENVNT
+102 DSTLIPDNPENVNT
-116 VVKES
+116 VVKEA
-121 QPVKKIYAQEK
+121 QPVKRIYAQEI

-143 SKSEPEMTVETPE
+143 SEPEPETTVKTPE

-165 AQNHTVTGAIYDY
+165 AQNHSVTGA
-178 DSAEPIYSAAVMIYQ
+178 
-193 VNGADTTYISGSAT
+193 
-207 NDNGVFN
+207 
-214 IGNLEPGNYIAS
+214 
-226 TRYGS
+226 

-246 ITDLGNIAMRGNK
+246 TTDLGKIAMRGNQ

-267 VSLVVERVQV
+267 VSAVVETVQV
-277 LNDTA
+277 LNDTV
-282 RFNTAAYSSPEGSSV
+282 RFNSAAYSTPEGSSV
-297 EDLIR
+297 EDIIR

-316 VNGKAVERILVNGKE
+316 VNGKEVKRILVNGKE

-356 KSSDLSRQTGIDDGR
+356 KQSDLSRQTGIDDGR
-371 EETVLDFSPRT
+371 EETVLDFSPKT
-382 VRIIDS
+382 VHIIDS
-388 IYISDTLFNRK
+388 IYIPDTLFNRK

>member
-42 RRILSAVIS
+42 RRILSAAIS

-64 QPFKTVVP
+64 QPFKSVVP
-72 DNQVAQNKQAVQNNP
+72 DNQVAQNNQAVQNNP

-102 DSTLIPANPENVNT
+102 DSTLIPDNPENVNT
-116 VVKES
+116 VVKEA
-121 QPVKKIYAQEK
+121 QPVKRIYAQEK
-132 KPEPQPELQSE
+132 KLEPQPELQSE
-143 SKSEPEMTVETPE
+143 SKLEPEMTVETPE

-165 AQNHTVTGAIYDY
+165 AQNHSVTGA
-178 DSAEPIYSAAVMIYQ
+178 
-193 VNGADTTYISGSAT
+193 
-207 NDNGVFN
+207 
-214 IGNLEPGNYIAS
+214 
-226 TRYGS
+226 

-246 ITDLGNIAMRGNK
+246 TTDLGKIAMRGNQ

-267 VSLVVERVQV
+267 VSAVVETVQV
-277 LNDTA
+277 LNDTV
-282 RFNTAAYSSPEGSSV
+282 RFNSAAYSTPEGSSV
-297 EDLIR
+297 EDIIR

-316 VNGKAVERILVNGKE
+316 VNGKEVKRILVNGKE

-356 KSSDLSRQTGIDDGR
+356 KQSDLSRQTGIDDGR
-371 EETVLDFSPRT
+371 EETVLDFSPKT
-382 VRIIDS
+382 VHIIDS

>member
-42 RRILSAVIS
+42 RRILSAAIS

-64 QPFKTVVP
+64 QPFKSVVP

-87 VEQPI
+87 VEQPV
-92 IVDSVDVNPV
+92 IVDSIDVNPV

-116 VVKES
+116 VVKEA
-121 QPVKKIYAQEK
+121 QPVKRIYAQEI

-143 SKSEPEMTVETPE
+143 SEPESETTVETPE

-165 AQNHTVTGAIYDY
+165 AQNHSVTGA
-178 DSAEPIYSAAVMIYQ
+178 
-193 VNGADTTYISGSAT
+193 
-207 NDNGVFN
+207 
-214 IGNLEPGNYIAS
+214 
-226 TRYGS
+226 

-246 ITDLGNIAMRGNK
+246 TTDLGKIAMRGNQ

-267 VSLVVERVQV
+267 VSAVVKTVQV
-277 LNDTA
+277 LNDTV
-282 RFNTAAYSSPEGSSV
+282 RFNSAAYSTPEGSSV
-297 EDLIR
+297 EDIIR

-316 VNGKAVERILVNGKE
+316 VNGKEVKRILINGKE

-356 KSSDLSRQTGIDDGR
+356 KQSDLSRQTGIDDGR
-371 EETVLDFSPRT
+371 EETVLDFSPKT

-404 PIRKSKLNKYK
+404 PIRRSKLNKYK

>member
-42 RRILSAVIS
+42 RRILSAAIS

-64 QPFKTVVP
+64 QPFKSVVP

-87 VEQPI
+87 VEQPV

-102 DSTLIPANPENVNT
+102 DSTLIPDNPENVNT
-116 VVKES
+116 VVKEA
-121 QPVKKIYAQEK
+121 QPVKRIYAQEI

-143 SKSEPEMTVETPE
+143 SEPEPETTVKTPE

-165 AQNHTVTGAIYDY
+165 AQNHSVTGA
-178 DSAEPIYSAAVMIYQ
+178 
-193 VNGADTTYISGSAT
+193 
-207 NDNGVFN
+207 
-214 IGNLEPGNYIAS
+214 
-226 TRYGS
+226 

-246 ITDLGNIAMRGNK
+246 TTDLGKIAMRGNQ

-267 VSLVVERVQV
+267 VSAVVETVQV
-277 LNDTA
+277 LNDTV
-282 RFNTAAYSSPEGSSV
+282 RFNSAAYSTPEGSSV
-297 EDLIR
+297 EDIIR

-316 VNGKAVERILVNGKE
+316 VNGKEVKRILVNGKE

-356 KSSDLSRQTGIDDGR
+356 KQSDLSRQTGIDDGR
-371 EETVLDFSPRT
+371 EATVLDFSPKT
-382 VRIIDS
+382 VHIIDS
-388 IYISDTLFNRK
+388 IYIPDTLFNRK

>member
-42 RRILSAVIS
+42 RRILSAAIS

-64 QPFKTVVP
+64 QPFKSVVP
-72 DNQVAQNKQAVQNNP
+72 DNQVAQNNQAVQNNP
-87 VEQPI
+87 VEQPV

-102 DSTLIPANPENVNT
+102 DSTLVPANPENVNT
-116 VVKES
+116 VVKEA
-121 QPVKKIYAQEK
+121 QPVKRIYAQ
-132 KPEPQPELQSE
+132 
-143 SKSEPEMTVETPE
+143 
-156 EEPQNKYLV
+156 
-165 AQNHTVTGAIYDY
+165 NHSVSGAIYDY

-193 VNGADTTYISGSAT
+193 VNGADTMYVGGSAT
-207 NDNGVFN
+207 NDNGEFN

-246 ITDLGNIAMRGNK
+246 TTDLGKITMRGNQ

-267 VSLVVERVQV
+267 VSAVVKRVQV

-282 RFNTAAYSSPEGSSV
+282 RFNTAAYSTPEGSSV

-316 VNGKAVERILVNGKE
+316 VNGKEVKRILVNGKE

-356 KSSDLSRQTGIDDGR
+356 KQSDLSRQTGIDDGR
-371 EETVLDFSPRT
+371 EETVLDFSPKT

>member
-12 LAGRKAELPESDWND
+12 MAGRKAELPESDWND

-42 RRILSAVIS
+42 RRILSAAIS

-64 QPFKTVVP
+64 QPFKSVVP

-87 VEQPI
+87 VEQPV

-102 DSTLIPANPENVNT
+102 DSTLIPDNPENVNT
-116 VVKES
+116 VVKEA
-121 QPVKKIYAQEK
+121 QPVKRIYAQEK

-143 SKSEPEMTVETPE
+143 SKLEPETTVETPE
-156 EEPQNKYLV
+156 EEHQNKYLI
-165 AQNHTVTGAIYDY
+165 AQNHSVT
-178 DSAEPIYSAAVMIYQ
+178 
-193 VNGADTTYISGSAT
+193 
-207 NDNGVFN
+207 
-214 IGNLEPGNYIAS
+214 
-226 TRYGS
+226 GS

-246 ITDLGNIAMRGNK
+246 TTDLGKIAMRGNQ

-267 VSLVVERVQV
+267 VSAVVETVQV
-277 LNDTA
+277 LNDTV
-282 RFNTAAYSSPEGSSV
+282 RFNSAAYSTPEGSSV
-297 EDLIR
+297 EDIIR
-302 KLPGVEI
+302 KIPGVEI

-316 VNGKAVERILVNGKE
+316 VNGKEVKRILVNGKE

-356 KSSDLSRQTGIDDGR
+356 KQSDLSRQTGIDDGR
-371 EETVLDFSPRT
+371 EETVLDFSPKT
-382 VRIIDS
+382 VHIIDS

-458 SVVYL
+458 CVVYL

>member
-42 RRILSAVIS
+42 RRILSAAIS

-64 QPFKTVVP
+64 QPFKSVVP
-72 DNQVAQNKQAVQNNP
+72 DNQVAQNNQAVQNNP

-102 DSTLIPANPENVNT
+102 DSTLIPDNPENVNT
-116 VVKES
+116 VVKEA
-121 QPVKKIYAQEK
+121 QPVKRIYAQEI

-143 SKSEPEMTVETPE
+143 SKLEPEMTVETPE

-165 AQNHTVTGAIYDY
+165 AQNHSVTGA
-178 DSAEPIYSAAVMIYQ
+178 
-193 VNGADTTYISGSAT
+193 
-207 NDNGVFN
+207 
-214 IGNLEPGNYIAS
+214 
-226 TRYGS
+226 

-246 ITDLGNIAMRGNK
+246 TTDLGKITMRGNQ

-267 VSLVVERVQV
+267 VSAVVETVQV
-277 LNDTA
+277 LNDTV
-282 RFNTAAYSSPEGSSV
+282 RFNSAAYSTPEGSSV
-297 EDLIR
+297 EDIIR

-316 VNGKAVERILVNGKE
+316 VNGKEVKRILVNGKE

-356 KSSDLSRQTGIDDGR
+356 KQSDLSRQTGIDDGR
-371 EETVLDFSPRT
+371 EETVLDFSPKT
-382 VRIIDS
+382 VHIIDS

>member
-42 RRILSAVIS
+42 RRILSAAIS

-64 QPFKTVVP
+64 QPFKSVVP

-87 VEQPI
+87 VEQPV
-92 IVDSVDVNPV
+92 IVDSIDVNPV
-102 DSTLIPANPENVNT
+102 DSTLIPDNPENVNT
-116 VVKES
+116 VVKEA
-121 QPVKKIYAQEK
+121 QPVKRIYAQEI

-143 SKSEPEMTVETPE
+143 SEPESETTVETPE
-156 EEPQNKYLV
+156 EEPQNKYLI
-165 AQNHTVTGAIYDY
+165 AQNHSVTGA
-178 DSAEPIYSAAVMIYQ
+178 
-193 VNGADTTYISGSAT
+193 
-207 NDNGVFN
+207 
-214 IGNLEPGNYIAS
+214 
-226 TRYGS
+226 

-246 ITDLGNIAMRGNK
+246 TTDLGKIAMRGNQ

-267 VSLVVERVQV
+267 VSAVVETVQV
-277 LNDTA
+277 LNDTV
-282 RFNTAAYSSPEGSSV
+282 RFNSAAYSTPEGSSV
-297 EDLIR
+297 EDIIR

-316 VNGKAVERILVNGKE
+316 VNGKEVKRILVNGKE

-356 KSSDLSRQTGIDDGR
+356 KQSDLSRQTGIDDGR
-371 EETVLDFSPRT
+371 EETVLDFSPKT

>member
-42 RRILSAVIS
+42 RRILSAAIS

-64 QPFKTVVP
+64 QPFKSVVP
-72 DNQVAQNKQAVQNNP
+72 DNQVAQNNQAVQNNP

-102 DSTLIPANPENVNT
+102 DSTLIPDNPENVNT
-116 VVKES
+116 VVKEA
-121 QPVKKIYAQEK
+121 QPVKRIYAQEI

-143 SKSEPEMTVETPE
+143 SEPEPETTVKTPE

-165 AQNHTVTGAIYDY
+165 AQNHSVTGA
-178 DSAEPIYSAAVMIYQ
+178 
-193 VNGADTTYISGSAT
+193 
-207 NDNGVFN
+207 
-214 IGNLEPGNYIAS
+214 
-226 TRYGS
+226 

-246 ITDLGNIAMRGNK
+246 TTDLGKIAMRGNQ

-267 VSLVVERVQV
+267 VSAVVETVQV
-277 LNDTA
+277 LNDTV
-282 RFNTAAYSSPEGSSV
+282 RFNSAAYSTPEGSSV
-297 EDLIR
+297 EDIIR

-316 VNGKAVERILVNGKE
+316 VNGKEVKRILVNGKE

-356 KSSDLSRQTGIDDGR
+356 KQSDLSRQTGIDDGR
-371 EETVLDFSPRT
+371 EATVLDFSPKT
-382 VRIIDS
+382 VHIIDS

>member
-42 RRILSAVIS
+42 RRILSAAIS

-64 QPFKTVVP
+64 QPFKSVVP

-87 VEQPI
+87 VEQPV
-92 IVDSVDVNPV
+92 IVDSIDVNPV

-116 VVKES
+116 VVKEA
-121 QPVKKIYAQEK
+121 QPVKRIYAQEI

-143 SKSEPEMTVETPE
+143 SEPESETTVETPE
-156 EEPQNKYLV
+156 EEPQNKYLI
-165 AQNHTVTGAIYDY
+165 AQNHSVTGA
-178 DSAEPIYSAAVMIYQ
+178 
-193 VNGADTTYISGSAT
+193 
-207 NDNGVFN
+207 
-214 IGNLEPGNYIAS
+214 
-226 TRYGS
+226 

-246 ITDLGNIAMRGNK
+246 TTDLGKIAMRGNQ

-267 VSLVVERVQV
+267 VSAVVETVQV
-277 LNDTA
+277 LNDTV
-282 RFNTAAYSSPEGSSV
+282 RFNSAAYSTPEGSSV
-297 EDLIR
+297 EDIIR

-316 VNGKAVERILVNGKE
+316 VNGKEVKRILVNGKE

-356 KSSDLSRQTGIDDGR
+356 KQSDLSRQTGIDDGR
-371 EETVLDFSPRT
+371 EETVLDFSPKT
-382 VRIIDS
+382 VHIIDS